1 MGDIRTSANS
11 SFRDFET
18 AGVPASGDHEPIKSS
33 IRATFGVV
41 EDAVDTA
48 QATATA
54 AATGLSWVTSVRV
67 RSTGNVVI
75 ASALENG
82 DTLNGVTLATADRV
96 FLGSQTAPAENGI
109 YVVPASGAASRATD
123 ADAAAELAR
132 IAFVVRDGTVGAGER
147 WTLPLAS
154 SAITVGT
161 TALNFV
167 QVGVELDYAADFT
180 TRLEAVELPLRVFR
194 STVTDPLLVN
204 TVVEAH
210 VIGAWASE
218 DFYLNV
224 QFYDYGGGPYN
235 KWVKFNL
242 HDATTN
248 SVVAAWSK
256 INVDPGTESEWV
268 FLTNAIQGGP
278 VSPYQGI
285 VAALRIDWA
294 AATALGWN
302 DFLTTHVTV
311 AAAGVR
317 EELNRPP
324 EALLSFLDNME
335 PAETIIVKASG
346 GDYTTVN
353 AAVEALW
360 IDDGTTISR
369 STFPNSDRAS
379 PARLV
384 QIRAVEAT
392 LDEAVTPR
400 TISSISNGLVLPA
413 WAELYIPKGGRLKIA
428 SGDAPVIEMNMPGRI
443 RGGGTI
449 ENLGIGYCLHI
460 DNSLPQRAENGP
472 AILRY
477 FGVHLIEDMNF
488 IAHGTTGVPLCV
500 GGAVNNGMR
509 VVFRRCSFDRGA
521 GTAVLVAFHT
531 TPGTTDAGEIGFE
544 NCYFN
549 PAYEAVQ
556 FIKSHTTPTGL
567 RHKIWFRDCEGGAI
581 QYADPTVIG
590 GTVPF
595 VRSGTIGG
603 FSSVSASLDP

>member
-1 MGDIRTSANS
+1 MGNIRTSADS
-11 SFRDFET
+11 SLRDYET
-18 AGVPASGDHEPIKSS
+18 AGVPASGDHEPIKSN

-109 YVVPASGAASRATD
+109 YVVAASGAASRATD
-123 ADAAAELAR
+123 ADSAAELAR
-132 IAFVVRDGTVGAGER
+132 IAFVVRAGTVGAGER
-147 WTLPLAS
+147 WMLPLAS

-161 TALNFV
+161 TALAFV
-167 QVGVELDYAADFT
+167 QVGVELDYASDFT
-180 TRLEAVELPLRVFR
+180 TRLNAVELPLRVFR
-194 STVTDPLLVN
+194 STVTDTLLVN

-235 KWVKFNL
+235 KWVKLNL

-268 FLTNAIQGGP
+268 FLTNVVNGTVQ
-278 VSPYQGI
+278 SPYQGI
-285 VAALRIDWA
+285 VAALRINWTA
-294 AATALGWN
+294 VTALGWN
-302 DFLTTHVTV
+302 DLLTTHATV

-324 EALLSFLDNME
+324 EALLSFLGNME
-335 PAETIIVKASG
+335 PAETLIVKASG

-353 AAVEALW
+353 AAVESLW

-400 TISSISNGLVLPA
+400 TISSIANGLVLPA
-413 WAELYIPKGGRLKIA
+413 WGELYIPKGGRLKIA
-428 SGDAPVIEMNMPGRI
+428 SGDAPVVEMNMPGRI
-443 RGGGTI
+443 RGGGKL
-449 ENLGIGYCLHI
+449 ENLGIGYCLHM
-460 DNSLPQRAENGP
+460 DNSIPRRAANGP

-477 FGVHLIEDMNF
+477 YGVHLIEDIDF
-488 IAHGTTGVPLCV
+488 VAHGTTGSPNCV
-500 GGAVNNGMR
+500 GGAVSNGMK

-521 GTAVLVAFHT
+521 GTSALVVYHT
-531 TPGTTDAGEIGFE
+531 TPDTTDEGEIGFE
-544 NCYFN
+544 NCYFD
-549 PAYEAVQ
+549 PTYVAVQ
-556 FIKSHTTPTGL
+556 FLKTHITPTGL

-581 QYADPTVIG
+581 EYGDSGFTG

-595 VRSGTIGG
+595 VRAGTISG
-603 FSSVSASLDP
+603 FSAVDSDFNP